1 MIGNIT
7 KLFRK
12 SKSTAT
18 TIHNISTMSMMV
30 KVGATKDRKIKVS
43 QNQSTTFLWEGENV
57 FSTPSMISE
66 MEETCR
72 LLLKEQFIPEE
83 QWDSV
88 GTFVEIK
95 HLAATPIGAEVLL
108 KAKVCSVNGRRV
120 MFEVEAS
127 DNIEKIGEG
136 RHERTIIDIPR
147 FRNRFDLKK
156 KKLEV

>member
-1 MIGNIT
+1 M
-7 KLFRK
+7 
-12 SKSTAT
+12 ST
-18 TIHNISTMSMMV
+18 MV

-95 HLAATPIGAEVLL
+95 HLAATPVGADVLL

-127 DNIEKIGEG
+127 DNIEKVGEG
-136 RHERTIIDIPR
+136 RHERTIIDIAK
-147 FRNRFDLKK
+147 FRNRFDMKK
-156 KKLEV
+156 EKLRIQHNV